1 MIRSMTSSTL
11 PFGVSLRELSRLCL
25 MAFLVWM
32 KSEMCLSRLL
42 FEGDAGSMASCVMLL
57 WPRIGSSI
65 RDVDLTLLRLT
76 LLPFELLRTR
86 MLLLYTWLLVF

>member
-1 MIRSMTSSTL
+1 
-11 PFGVSLRELSRLCL
+11 

-42 FEGDAGSMASCVMLL
+42 LEGEVGSIASCVMLL

-76 LLPFELLRTR
+76 LLPLELLRTSI
-86 MLLLYTWLLVF
+86 LLLYTWLFVF